1 MCMPSLPSPSEDV
14 VTCDRCG
21 WMTHEDCYGIAPLEG
36 EEETE
41 GEEVPWFCDSCKM
54 GVQPV
59 RHAHTVTHTH
69 TRTHTFHT
77 YIFVLYIRLVYIQR
91 VCTIY
96 KWLLQV
102 N

>member
-1 MCMPSLPSPSEDV
+1 MSTVMVEWTVARVLCMLHVCLAGMRVGSVLYKPCHSSPAEDV

-59 RHAHTVTHTH
+59 RHAHMHTH
-69 TRTHTFHT
+69 T
-77 YIFVLYIRLVYIQR
+77 
-91 VCTIY
+91 
-96 KWLLQV
+96 
-102 N
+102 

>member
-36 EEETE
+36 EEEIE

-59 RHAHTVTHTH
+59 RYACACAL
-69 TRTHTFHT
+69 THTFHMCMYCT
-77 YIFVLYIRLVYIQR
+77 FSLYTKGIHHLR
-91 VCTIY
+91 VVVAKPIDS
-96 KWLLQV
+96 
-102 N
+102 